1 MGIFNFLKDVGQK
14 LFDHD
19 KPQTAQ
25 AGNPQ
30 PAQQLAQKLE
40 DQIQK
45 LNLGIQDPRVHI
57 EGDKATL
64 EGKAA
69 SQEALEKAI
78 LAIGNTTGIAQ
89 VDSRVTVSGQ
99 GQAQQA
105 QPRFYT
111 VKKGDT
117 LSGIAKEVYGNASR
131 YNEIFEANRPL
142 LKDPDEIYPGQ
153 QLRIPQKATQA
164 A

>member
-19 KPQTAQ
+19 KPQA
-25 AGNPQ
+25 AHNDN
-30 PAQQLAQKLE
+30 QQLAQKLE
-40 DQIQK
+40 QQLK
-45 LNLGIQDPRVHI
+45 QLNLGIEDVRVHI
-57 EGDKATL
+57 EGDKAVL

-69 SQEALEKAI
+69 SHEALEKAI
-78 LAIGNTTGIAQ
+78 LAVGNTAGIAQ
-89 VDSRVTVSGQ
+89 VDSRITVPKQ
-99 GQAQQA
+99 AQAQQV
-105 QPRFYT
+105 QSQFYT

-117 LSGIAKEVYGNASR
+117 LSKIAKEMYGDANK

-153 QLRIPQKATQA
+153 QLRIPQKTTQA